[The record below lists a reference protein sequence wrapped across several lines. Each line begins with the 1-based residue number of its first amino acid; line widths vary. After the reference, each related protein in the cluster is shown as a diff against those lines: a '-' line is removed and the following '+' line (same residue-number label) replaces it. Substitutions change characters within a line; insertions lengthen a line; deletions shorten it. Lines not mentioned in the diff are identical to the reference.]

1 MPTSQYQQLLTRFDA
16 VGLDR
21 YGITADDTDLNCF
34 LESSV
39 GVFLLEQDL
48 EQVLTGD
55 SLRWLPIET
64 LETDDEEIIQALDS
78 ECHAPLPVTV
88 LTGRRR
94 PLWMM
99 MWSE

>member
-1 MPTSQYQQLLTRFDA
+1 MGAELRVFINKIART
-16 VGLDR
+16 GLN
-21 YGITADDTDLNCF
+21 YF